1 MTFYRQREAKNRMRE
16 KTDSDVLSEDAA
28 NTLIEIASKTF
39 GDLICRFEGRQA
51 FISAGA
57 NDSRDR
63 GSLEIIT
70 EQREAFLRALE
81 GTGWKASQGFVSGP
95 RGGRSCLDIRAEY
108 SADAG

>member
-1 MTFYRQREAKNRMRE
+1 MRKE
-16 KTDSDVLSEDAA
+16 TGEVLSEHAA
-28 NTLIEIASKTF
+28 NTLIEIASRTF

-51 FISAGA
+51 FISEGA

-95 RGGRSCLDIRAEY
+95 RGGRSCLDIRVEY

>member
-39 GDLICRFEGRQA
+39 GDLICRFDGNRA

-57 NDSRDR
+57 NDTRDR
-63 GSLEIIT
+63 GSFEIIS
-70 EQREAFLRALE
+70 EQRETFLKALE
-81 GTGWKASQGFVSGP
+81 GTGWRSVEEHLSGP
-95 RGGRSCLDIRAEY
+95 RGGRSALNIRAEY
-108 SADAG
+108 SADAE

>member
-1 MTFYRQREAKNRMRE
+1 MRE

-28 NTLIEIASKTF
+28 NTLIEIASRTF

-81 GTGWKASQGFVSGP
+81 GTGWKAGQGFVSGP
-95 RGGRSCLDIRAEY
+95 RGGRSSLNIRAEY
-108 SADAG
+108 SADAE

>member
-39 GDLICRFEGRQA
+39 GDLICRFDGRRA

-57 NDSRDR
+57 NDTRDR
-63 GSLEIIT
+63 GSFEIIS
-70 EQREAFLRALE
+70 EQRETFLKVLE
-81 GTGWKASQGFVSGP
+81 GTGWRSVEEHLSGP

-108 SADAG
+108 SADAE